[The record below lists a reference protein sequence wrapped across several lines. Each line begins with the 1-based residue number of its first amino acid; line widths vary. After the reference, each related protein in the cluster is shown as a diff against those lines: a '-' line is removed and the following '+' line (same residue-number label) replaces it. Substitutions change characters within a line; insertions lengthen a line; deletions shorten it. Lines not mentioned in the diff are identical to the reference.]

1 MRFCFFNTNK
11 KRNILWSFLKWW
23 QQNTQDLHI
32 GNLSNLWTK
41 VNKKVSDFRNW
52 VVAQNTLYWYELLY
66 QPLETFRNK
75 IDQFVLFWRTYFEE
89 SRKYFKVY
97 IHHIQRCFWIF
108 QILQSNRIS
117 IWSKTQNYS
126 CHSFRKTKVPW
137 LQSDRVFIF
146 NEFRNQFGLKIKHTL
161 FCYGKFGWR
170 IIGNGTSCL

>member
-1 MRFCFFNTNK
+1 MIWLVSLFLHFGYTPINVSNRHRVFIFIYCIKYISKSENGNIGKYIFGKVIFLTYKLRFCFFNTNK

-97 IHHIQRCFWIF
+97 IHHIQMLLNISD
-108 QILQSNRIS
+108 ITVKSNFHLI
-117 IWSKTQNYS
+117 
-126 CHSFRKTKVPW
+126 
-137 LQSDRVFIF
+137 
-146 NEFRNQFGLKIKHTL
+146 
-161 FCYGKFGWR
+161 
-170 IIGNGTSCL
+170 